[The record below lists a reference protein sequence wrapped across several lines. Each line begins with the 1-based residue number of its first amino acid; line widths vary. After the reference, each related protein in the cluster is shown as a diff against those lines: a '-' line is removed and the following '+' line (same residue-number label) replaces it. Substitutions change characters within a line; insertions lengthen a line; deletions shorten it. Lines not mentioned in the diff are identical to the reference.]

1 MIWITLGIIIVAISG
16 FLLAR
21 YIKSHKYAGDH
32 MVCPLGSDCKPLVTG
47 RFSRFFG
54 ISVEYLGMG
63 YYGIIALLYT
73 VSLFRELPSGILL
86 TGLLLSGIAFAF
98 SMYLTII
105 QIFVVKKW
113 CTLCLGSASLSFMII
128 VLAFLGYEYT
138 FIEFAYTYRDLLKW
152 LYFFGV
158 ILGTIITTF
167 HARTFIM
174 FLKDFTISKR
184 EERRLEMFSNTAW
197 VALGI
202 SFLAGLG
209 FVMTDRW
216 REITDS
222 SMFIVMVIIMGMLIA
237 YEVIMNMIIS
247 PRLVDMH
254 FDEKVDVLDHPEHTF
269 YRKLSFAFITVGV
282 VSWYSLLLLSSFN
295 WFSYSSGELLL
306 GYAGLLVLA
315 VVIAM
320 VIEVIIYRKAIRN
333 STYIEI
339 PDELENLEQ

>member
-1 MIWITLGIIIVAISG
+1 MIWITLGIIMVAIGG
-16 FLLAR
+16 FILAR
-21 YIKSHKYAGDH
+21 YIGSNKYTNDH

-54 ISVEYLGMG
+54 IPVEHIGMM
-63 YYGIIALLYT
+63 YYGGIIVLYT
-73 VSLFRELPSGILL
+73 ASLFRELPESVLL
-86 TGLLLSGIAFAF
+86 AGLLMSGVAFAF

-113 CTLCLGSASLSFMII
+113 CTLCLGSAALSFMIL
-128 VLAFLGYEYT
+128 VLAFLGYEYA
-138 FIEFAYTYRDLLKW
+138 FVEFAYTYRDLLKW
-152 LYFFGV
+152 LYLLGIV
-158 ILGTIITTF
+158 LGTVVTTF
-167 HARTFIM
+167 HARNFII
-174 FLKDFTISKR
+174 FLKDFVISRR
-184 EERRLEMFSNTAW
+184 EERRLEMFSHTAW

-237 YEVIMNMIIS
+237 YEVIMNMIVS

-254 FDEKVDVLDHPEHTF
+254 FDEDLDTFDNPEHSF
-269 YRKLSFAFITVGV
+269 YRKLSFAFVMVGV
-282 VSWYSLLLLSSFN
+282 VSWYSLLLLSVFTWFN
-295 WFSYSSGELLL
+295 YSSGELLI
-306 GYAGLLVLA
+306 GYAGLLIIA

-320 VIEVIIYRKAIRN
+320 LAEVIMYRKAIRN
-333 STYIEI
+333 STYVEI
-339 PDELENLEQ
+339 PEELENLEK